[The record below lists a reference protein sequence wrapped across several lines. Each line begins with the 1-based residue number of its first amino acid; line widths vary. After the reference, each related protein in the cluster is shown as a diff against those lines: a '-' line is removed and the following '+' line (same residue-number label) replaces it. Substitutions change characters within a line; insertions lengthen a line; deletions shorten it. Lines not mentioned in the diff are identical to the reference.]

1 MSAEFNKAFK
11 IVVGIEAGYVDDPDD
26 PGGETKYGISKRSYP
41 NLDIKALDLEDAKHI
56 YHADYWNRCKC
67 DLIPW
72 PLNLYLFDAAVNQGE
87 KGTAQQMLQYALGC
101 KEDGVIGPKT
111 LAACQIATQ
120 WHRAKF
126 LARRAIRY
134 TNTRNFDRYGAGW
147 LVRLFTVTEEG
158 QK

>member
-1 MSAEFNKAFK
+1 MTTDFDKAFK
-11 IVVGIEAGYVDDPDD
+11 VIVGQEGGYVNDPDD
-26 PGGETKYGISKRSYP
+26 PGGETKYGISKRAYP
-41 NLDIKALDLEDAKHI
+41 NLDIKALDLEDAKHV
-56 YHADYWNRCKC
+56 YHADYWNKCRCS
-67 DLIPW
+67 DIPW
-72 PLNLYLFDAAVNQGE
+72 PLNLYLFDAAVNQGVD
-87 KGTAQQMLQYALGC
+87 AARRMMQYALGV
-101 KEDGVIGPKT
+101 KQDGVLGPKT
-111 LAACQIATQ
+111 LAACQTATQ